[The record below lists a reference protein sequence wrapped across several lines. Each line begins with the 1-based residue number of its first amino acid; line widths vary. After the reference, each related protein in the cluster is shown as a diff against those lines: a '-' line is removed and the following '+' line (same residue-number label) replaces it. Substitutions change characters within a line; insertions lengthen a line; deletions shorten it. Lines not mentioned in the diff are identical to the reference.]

1 MSLNGFTLSA
11 VEGLGVFPP
20 ARRSILMK
28 KVTIIFLFSTGLI
41 LIPIFSNAQEETPEI
56 DIEKSAE
63 VFLEEYSDTFQ
74 DTFFEALKQKGIENY
89 DKAINL
95 LLECKPLQ
103 PDNAVV
109 DHELA
114 KAYLEDER
122 FVMGQ
127 EYAITAV
134 NAEPDNL
141 WYLNTLVELVQKQGN
156 TIDGITSQLS
166 FSNKELKVNLA
177 LIYFKQKKYE
187 KALEVLSPLDSST
200 FSDELESKIKDSIEK
215 QEADSHVAEYTV
227 VNSAGTDA
235 SQGYKSRIE
244 GLIRINSN
252 LQLLKV
258 SEEALDNYPLQ
269 PYFYYAYGYALNKNG
284 KNREAI
290 EVLESGIDYLLN
302 DISLANKIYTQLAD
316 AYTAMN
322 NTVKANMYL
331 SKVKPGF

>member
-1 MSLNGFTLSA
+1 MKQVLNLY
-11 VEGLGVFPP
+11 L
-20 ARRSILMK
+20 
-28 KVTIIFLFSTGLI
+28 IFIGLI
-41 LIPIFSNAQEETPEI
+41 LIPRLSSAQEETPEI
-56 DIEKSAE
+56 DIEESAE
-63 VFLEEYSDTFQ
+63 VFLADYSDVFQ
-74 DTFFEALKQKGIENY
+74 EAFFEALKQKGIENH

-95 LLECKPLQ
+95 LLECKQLQ
-103 PDNAVV
+103 PDNVVV
-109 DHELA
+109 DYELA
-114 KAYLEDER
+114 KAYLADEQYIS
-122 FVMGQ
+122 GQ

-134 NAEPDNL
+134 NSEPDNL
-141 WYLNTLVELVQKQGN
+141 WYLNTLVVLVQKQGN
-156 TIDGITSQLS
+156 TIDGIASQLS
-166 FSNKELKVNLA
+166 FSNTELKENLA

-187 KALEVLSPLDSST
+187 RALEILSPLDAST

-215 QEADSHVAEYTV
+215 EESKAKKTEFTI
-227 VNSAGTDA
+227 VNNSGPNPT
-235 SQGYKSRIE
+235 QGYKTQIE

-252 LQLLKV
+252 VQLLKI

-302 DISLANKIYTQLAD
+302 DISLANKIYSQLAE

-322 NTVKANMYL
+322 NSVKANMYL

>member
-1 MSLNGFTLSA
+1 
-11 VEGLGVFPP
+11 
-20 ARRSILMK
+20 MK
-28 KVTIIFLFSTGLI
+28 KTLFTFIFLFGFI
-41 LIPIFSNAQEETPEI
+41 LIPEVFYAQEEIPEI
-56 DIEKSAE
+56 DIEESAE
-63 VFLEEYSDTFQ
+63 VFLEEYSDDFQ
-74 DTFFEALKQKGIENY
+74 ESFFEALKQKGIENY

-95 LLECKPLQ
+95 LLECKQLQ
-103 PDNAVV
+103 PNNIVV
-109 DHELA
+109 DYELA
-114 KAYLEDER
+114 KAYLEDEQYIS
-122 FVMGQ
+122 GQ

-134 NAEPDNL
+134 NAEPDNR
-141 WYLNTLVELVQKQGN
+141 WYLSTLVELVQKQGN
-156 TIDGITSQLS
+156 TIDGIASQLS
-166 FSNKELKVNLA
+166 FSNTELKENLA

-187 KALEVLSPLDSST
+187 RALEILGPLDAST

-215 QEADSHVAEYTV
+215 EDSKSHVAEFTV
-227 VNSAGTDA
+227 VNSGGVDA
-235 SQGYKSRIE
+235 SQGYKSQIE

-252 LQLLKV
+252 VQLLKV
-258 SEEALDNYPLQ
+258 SEDALDNYPLQ

-322 NTVKANMYL
+322 NSVKANMYL

>member
-1 MSLNGFTLSA
+1 
-11 VEGLGVFPP
+11 
-20 ARRSILMK
+20 MK
-28 KVTIIFLFSTGLI
+28 KTFFTFIFLFGFV
-41 LIPIFSNAQEETPEI
+41 LIPEVFYAQEETPDI
-56 DIEKSAE
+56 DIEESAE
-63 VFLEEYSDTFQ
+63 VFLDEYSDDFQ
-74 DTFFEALKQKGIENY
+74 EFFFEALKQKGIENY

-95 LLECKPLQ
+95 LLECKQLQ
-103 PDNAVV
+103 PDNIVV
-109 DHELA
+109 DYELG
-114 KAYLEDER
+114 KAYLEDEQYIS
-122 FVMGQ
+122 GQ

-156 TIDGITSQLS
+156 TIEGIASQLS
-166 FSNKELKVNLA
+166 FSNTKLKENLA

-187 KALEVLSPLDSST
+187 RALEVLSPLDAST
-200 FSDELESKIKDSIEK
+200 FSEELESKIKDSIEK
-215 QEADSHVAEYTV
+215 EESKSQKFEYTA
-227 VNSAGTDA
+227 VNSGSVDA
-235 SQGYKSRIE
+235 SQGYKSQIE

-252 LQLLKV
+252 VQLLKV
-258 SEEALDNYPLQ
+258 SEDALDNYPLQ

-322 NTVKANMYL
+322 NSVKSNMYL